1 MMSTFQIITD
11 SCSDFNEQMYREF
24 NVGSAPL
31 SVLYKGVLHENFSDD
46 ASLQDL
52 YAGIRGGE
60 MPTTSAVNPEGWT
73 TLMKPILAAGHDIL
87 CICFASVL
95 SATCQ
100 NALIAADELREA
112 FPDRK
117 INIVDSCCAT
127 LGQGLLIMKAC
138 ARRDAGESLEAV
150 TAWAE
155 EAKSHVAHW
164 ITVDNLFHLKRG
176 GRLSA
181 TTAIVGTMLNIKPL
195 LVITAEGKLISHS
208 KARGRKAALEAIVKQ
223 IEAHCIDKSLV
234 TIAHADCLADA
245 EALAATIRERCG
257 VQEVRIGYI
266 GAVIGAHTGP
276 GAMAICFMAD
286 QR

>member
-1 MMSTFQIITD
+1 MPNYQIITE

-24 NVGSAPL
+24 TVGCAPL
-31 SVLYKGVLHENFSDD
+31 SVLYKGVLHANFSDN
-46 ASLQDL
+46 ASLQEL
-52 YAGIRGGE
+52 YAGMRGGE

-73 TLMKPILAAGHDIL
+73 DLMKPILEAGQDVL
-87 CICFASVL
+87 AICFASVL

-100 NALIAADELREA
+100 NAVIAANELREA
-112 FPDRK
+112 YPDRK
-117 INIVDSCCAT
+117 INIVDSCCAS

-138 ARRDAGESLEAV
+138 EKRDAGESLEAV

-223 IEAHCIDKSLV
+223 IAEHCIDKSLV
-234 TIAHADCLADA
+234 TIAHGDCLEDA
-245 EALAATIRERCG
+245 EHLAAMIRERCG
-257 VQEVRIGYI
+257 VQEVRIGYV

-276 GAMAICFMAD
+276 GALVVSFMAD
-286 QR
+286 ER

>member
-1 MMSTFQIITD
+1 MPNFQIITD

-31 SVLYKGVLHENFSDD
+31 SVLYKGELHENFSDD
-46 ASLQDL
+46 ASLKAL
-52 YAGIRGGE
+52 YDGIRAGE

-73 TLMKPILAAGHDIL
+73 ALMKPILDAGDDVL
-87 CICFASVL
+87 AICFASAL

-100 NALIAADELREA
+100 NAHIAADELREE
-112 FPDRK
+112 FPGRK
-117 INIVDSCCAT
+117 IHIVDSCCAT
-127 LGQGLLIMKAC
+127 LGQGLLIIKAC
-138 ARRDAGESLEAV
+138 AKRDAGESLEAV

-155 EAKSHVAHW
+155 EAKGHVAHW

-195 LVITAEGKLISHS
+195 LVITREGKLISHS
-208 KARGRKAALEAIVKQ
+208 KARGRKAAMEAIVKKIQ
-223 IEAHCIDKSLV
+223 EHCIDRSLV
-234 TIAHADCLADA
+234 TIAHADCLEDA
-245 EALAATIRERCG
+245 ETLAAAIKERCG
-257 VQEVRIGYI
+257 VAEVRIGYI

-286 QR
+286 ER

>member
-1 MMSTFQIITD
+1 MSTFQIITD
-11 SCSDFNEQMYREF
+11 SCSDFNEQMYRAF
-24 NVGSAPL
+24 HVGSAPL
-31 SVLYKGVLHENFSDD
+31 SVLYKGVLHANFSDD

-52 YAGIRGGE
+52 YAGIRAGE

-73 TLMKPILAAGHDIL
+73 DLMKPILQAGQDVL
-87 CICFASVL
+87 AICFASAL

-100 NALIAADELREA
+100 NAVIAANELREA
-112 FPDRK
+112 YPDRK

-138 ARRDAGESLEAV
+138 EKRDAGESLEAV

-155 EAKSHVAHW
+155 DAKKHVAHW

-181 TTAIVGTMLNIKPL
+181 TTAIVGTMLHIKPL
-195 LVITAEGKLISHS
+195 LVITEEGKLISHS
-208 KARGRKAALEAIVKQ
+208 KARGRKAAIEAIVKQ
-223 IEAHCIDKSLV
+223 VEAHCIDKSLV

-245 EALAATIRERCG
+245 EALAATLKTRCG
-257 VQEVRIGYI
+257 IQEVRIGYI
-266 GAVIGAHTGP
+266 GAVIGAHTGA
-276 GAMAICFMAD
+276 GARVVSFMAD

>member
-1 MMSTFQIITD
+1 MTNYQIITD

-24 NVGSAPL
+24 HVGSAPL
-31 SVLYKGVLHENFSDD
+31 SVLYKNVLHENFSDD
-46 ASLQDL
+46 ASLKAL
-52 YAGIRGGE
+52 YDGIRGGE

-73 TLMKPILAAGHDIL
+73 KLMQPILESGQDVLA
-87 CICFASVL
+87 ICFASAL

-100 NALIAADELREA
+100 NAHIAAAELQEA

-127 LGQGLLIMKAC
+127 LGQGLLIIQAC
-138 ARRDAGESLEAV
+138 QKRDAGATLEEV

-155 EAKSHVAHW
+155 DAKNHVAHW

-181 TTAIVGTMLNIKPL
+181 TTAIVGTMLHIKPL
-195 LVITAEGKLISHS
+195 LVITKEGKLISHS

-223 IEAHCIDKSLV
+223 IEAHCIDKRLV
-234 TIAHADCLADA
+234 TIAHADCLDDA
-245 EALAATIRERCG
+245 ETLAATLKSRCG
-257 VQEVRIGYI
+257 IQEVRIGYI
-266 GAVIGAHTGP
+266 GAVIGAHTGA
-276 GAMAICFMAD
+276 GALVVSFMAD
-286 QR
+286 NR

>member
-1 MMSTFQIITD
+1 MPNYQIITD

-24 NVGSAPL
+24 NVGCAPL
-31 SVLYKGVLHENFSDD
+31 SVLYKGVLHANFSDN
-46 ASLQDL
+46 ASLQEL
-52 YAGIRGGE
+52 YAGMRGGE

-73 TLMKPILAAGHDIL
+73 DLMKPILEAGQDVL
-87 CICFASVL
+87 AICFASVL

-100 NALIAADELREA
+100 NAVIAANELREA
-112 FPDRK
+112 YPDRK
-117 INIVDSCCAT
+117 INIVDSCCAS

-138 ARRDAGESLEAV
+138 EKRDAGESLEAV

-223 IEAHCIDKSLV
+223 IAEHCIDKSLV
-234 TIAHADCLADA
+234 TIAHGDCLEDA
-245 EALAATIRERCG
+245 EHLAAMIRERCG
-257 VQEVRIGYI
+257 VQEVRIGYV

-276 GAMAICFMAD
+276 GALVVSFMAD
-286 QR
+286 ER

>member
-1 MMSTFQIITD
+1 MANFKIVTD
-11 SCSDFNEQMYREF
+11 SGCDFNDELYRL
-24 NVGSAPL
+24 NDVACAPL
-31 SVLYKGVLHENFSDD
+31 SVLYKGEVHSDFSDD
-46 ASLQDL
+46 ASIKAL
-52 YAGIRGGE
+52 YDGLRAGE
-60 MPTTSAVNPEGWT
+60 MPTTSAVNPEGWAA
-73 TLMKPILAAGHDIL
+73 LMRPILEAGEDVL
-87 CICFASVL
+87 AICFASVL

-100 NALIAADELREA
+100 NAVIAASELREE

-117 INIVDSCCAT
+117 ISIVDSCCAT

-138 ARRDAGESLEAV
+138 AKRDAGESLEAV

-155 EAKSHVAHW
+155 EAKNHVAHW

-195 LVITAEGKLISHS
+195 LVITEEGKLISHS

-223 IEAHCIDKSLV
+223 IETHCVDKSLV

-245 EALAATIRERCG
+245 ETLAAMIKDRCG

-276 GAMAICFMAD
+276 GALAVCFMAD
-286 QR
+286 ER

>member
-1 MMSTFQIITD
+1 MPNFQIITD
-11 SCSDFNEQMYREF
+11 SCSDFTEQMYREF
-24 NVGSAPL
+24 SVRSAPL

-60 MPTTSAVNPEGWT
+60 MPTTSAVNPEGWIA
-73 TLMKPILAAGHDIL
+73 LMKPVLEAGEDIL
-87 CICFASVL
+87 CIAFASVL

-100 NALIAADELREA
+100 NAVIAANELREE

-127 LGQGLLIMKAC
+127 LGQGLLIIQAC
-138 ARRDAGESLEAV
+138 QKRDAGESLEAV

-155 EAKSHVAHW
+155 EAKNHVAHW

-195 LVITAEGKLISHS
+195 LVITKEGKLISHS

-223 IEAHCIDKSLV
+223 IETHCIDKRLV
-234 TIAHADCLADA
+234 TIAHADCLDEA
-245 EALAATIRERCG
+245 ETLAATIKARCG

-266 GAVIGAHTGP
+266 GAVVGAHTGA
-276 GAMAICFMAD
+276 GALVVSFMAD